1 MRAAPTISRHLV
13 RLTVAGALLAFAAV
27 PAAAQSLNTT
37 AALAAPAQWRTT
49 FRPPPAKRRSLGVRA
64 FVTFDVNALA
74 ASQTFQAV
82 VGTSTPRAIG
92 AGGEVLNVWKGLFV
106 HVAAS
111 KMKETGSRVAVA
123 NGDSVPLDIPL
134 TVEMTPIEIGAGW
147 RVDLGRRRRVGVY
160 VGGGL
165 LRLLYRETSTFAS
178 DEENSDTAFNG
189 GFVSGGADV
198 RFLGGV
204 TVGVEGQIR
213 SVPNAIGQSGAS
225 AAFDETDLGG
235 ATLRVLA
242 GVKF

>member
-1 MRAAPTISRHLV
+1 MRAASTISRHLV
-13 RLTVAGALLAFAAV
+13 SLTAAGALLAFAAV
-27 PAAAQSLNTT
+27 PAVAQSRTST
-37 AALAAPAQWRTT
+37 AAIAAPAQGRTT

-64 FVTFDVNALA
+64 FVTFDVDALA

-92 AGGEVLNVWKGLFV
+92 GGGEVLNLWKGLFV

-147 RVDLGRRRRVGVY
+147 RVDLGRRRRAGVY

-165 LRLLYRETSTFAS
+165 LHLLYRETSTFAS

-204 TVGVEGQIR
+204 MVGVEGQIR